1 MEQFDVAIIGGG
13 SAGLSALKKL
23 SDLNKS
29 AILIEAG
36 NSIGTKNVSGGILY
50 SKKDPQGRIYN
61 VEDVF
66 GSDFSSNA
74 PVERLIKKYLLHAT
88 SKNKIFTI
96 DMTSLHE
103 YKTNFAY
110 SVLLNRLTPWFA
122 ELASE
127 SAEKHGGGIITGV
140 HVSDIQW
147 IDNKTIVRTNELEEF
162 AVRSIIAADGI
173 NSEIAQITSARD
185 KFTPEEVYFGVKV
198 IIKLPEKIIEERFHL
213 DSTEGSAH
221 LFAGDVTLNHVGGGF
236 LYTNR
241 DTLSLGAVYHY
252 NSLLSNPVAPSQ
264 LIDELIKNP
273 LISEYIKDE
282 VTLRN
287 GNEGLSKEDQLKVH
301 LGVSKLIKTYN
312 ELRDKYFSNNN
323 MKLIESGKFRNLE
336 EVKSKIDSIKHD
348 LNEKFG
354 VQFVNNY
361 VELEFSAKLIPD
373 GKRCMMKKPHFK
385 NILFIGDAAG
395 RGIFIG
401 PKIEGLNVGIDDAV
415 RAAIAISRSI
425 DSDNFDSDYLGN
437 YYESLVNESP
447 YTREMSMID
456 ENYLNLFLELVKD
469 IPMGAIDPRLSFGLQ
484 VIKNKHLRGISLRLA
499 NYLGYNRVLPLI
511 ESEKTYVQ
519 IPMLLANKLGD
530 TVNSTF
536 VPSIPTLPD
545 RIAHL
550 QYDDDSESHIIV
562 NDKKSEFMR
571 KLILLCPTKCYSLE
585 GKDVVLQHEGCVE
598 CGTCSVGTIWK
609 HPKGEKG
616 IRYRYG

>member
-50 SKKDPQGRIYN
+50 SKKDTQGRIYN

-96 DMTSLHE
+96 DMTPLHE

-127 SAEKHGGGIITGV
+127 SAEIHGGGIITGV

-221 LFAGDVTLNHVGGGF
+221 LFAGDVSLNHVGGGF

-252 NSLLSNPVAPSQ
+252 NSLLSNPVTPSQ

-312 ELRDKYFSNNN
+312 ELRDKYFSNSN
-323 MKLIESGKFRNLE
+323 MKLIESGRFRNLE

-425 DSDNFDSDYLGN
+425 DSTNFDSDYLGN

-447 YTREMSMID
+447 YTREMRIID

-469 IPMGAIDPRLSFGLQ
+469 IPMGAIDPRLSLGLQ
-484 VIKNKHLRGISLRLA
+484 VIKNKHLRGISLRMA

-545 RIAHL
+545 RIANL

-609 HPKGEKG
+609 HPRGEKG

>member
-1 MEQFDVAIIGGG
+1 LEQFDVAIIGGG
-13 SAGLSALKKL
+13 TAGLSALKKL

-36 NSIGTKNVSGGILY
+36 NGIGTKNVSGGILY
-50 SKKDPQGRIYN
+50 SKKDPQGKIYN

-66 GSDFSSNA
+66 GSDFSANA

-96 DMTSLHE
+96 DMTPLHE

-110 SVLLNRLTPWFA
+110 SVLLNRLTAW
-122 ELASE
+122 LADLATE
-127 SAEKHGGGIITGV
+127 SAEKKGGGIITGV

-147 IDNKTIVRTNELEEF
+147 MDNKTIVRTNELEEF
-162 AVRSIIAADGI
+162 EVKSIIAADGI
-173 NSEIAQITSARD
+173 NSEVAQITSARG
-185 KFTPEEVYFGVKV
+185 KFRPEEVYFGVKV

-213 DSTEGSAH
+213 DSSEGSAH
-221 LFAGDVTLNHVGGGF
+221 LFAGDIALNHIGGGF

-241 DTLSLGAVYHY
+241 ETLSLGAVYHY
-252 NSLLSNPVAPSQ
+252 NSLLSNPVTPSQ

-287 GNEGLSKEDQLKVH
+287 GNVGLSKEDQLKAH

-312 ELRDKYFSNNN
+312 ELRDTYYSNNN
-323 MKLIESGKFRNLE
+323 TKLIESGKFRTLE
-336 EVKSKIDSIKHD
+336 EAKSKIDSIKHD

-361 VELEFSAKLIPD
+361 VELEYSAKLIPD

-415 RAAIAISRSI
+415 RASIAISRSVE
-425 DSDNFDSDYLGN
+425 SNNFDSDYLGN

-456 ENYLNLFLELVKD
+456 ENYLNLFLESVKD
-469 IPMGAIDPRLSFGLQ
+469 IPVGAIDPGLSLGLQ
-484 VIKNKHLRGISLRLA
+484 VMKNKYFRGISLRLA
-499 NYLGYNRVLPLI
+499 NYFGSSRVLPLI

-519 IPMLLANKLGD
+519 MPIRLANKLGD
-530 TVNSTF
+530 TVNPTF
-536 VPSIPTLPD
+536 VPSIPTLAD
-545 RIAHL
+545 RVANL

-562 NDKKSEFMR
+562 DDKRSEFMK

-598 CGTCSVGTIWK
+598 CGTCSIGTIWR

-616 IRYRYG
+616 IKYRYG

>member
-1 MEQFDVAIIGGG
+1 LEQFDVAIIGGG
-13 SAGLSALKKL
+13 TAGLSALKKL

-36 NSIGTKNVSGGILY
+36 NGIGTKNVSGGILY
-50 SKKDPQGRIYN
+50 SKKDPQGKIYN

-66 GSDFSSNA
+66 GSDFSANA

-96 DMTSLHE
+96 DMTPLHE
-103 YKTNFAY
+103 YNTNFSY
-110 SVLLNRLTPWFA
+110 SVLLNRLTAW
-122 ELASE
+122 LADLATE
-127 SAEKHGGGIITGV
+127 SAEKKGGGIITGV

-147 IDNKTIVRTNELEEF
+147 MDNKTIVKTNELEEF
-162 AVRSIIAADGI
+162 EVKSIIAADGI
-173 NSEIAQITSARD
+173 NSEVAQITSARG
-185 KFTPEEVYFGVKV
+185 KFRPEEVYFGVKV

-213 DSTEGSAH
+213 ESSEGSAH
-221 LFAGDVTLNHVGGGF
+221 LFAGDITLNHIGGGF

-241 DTLSLGAVYHY
+241 ETLSLGAVYHY
-252 NSLLSNPVAPSQ
+252 NSLLSNPVTPSQ

-287 GNEGLSKEDQLKVH
+287 GNVGLSKEDQLKAH

-312 ELRDKYFSNNN
+312 ELRDTYYSNNN
-323 MKLIESGKFRNLE
+323 TKLIESGKFRTLE
-336 EVKSKIDSIKHD
+336 EAKSKIDSIKHD

-361 VELEFSAKLIPD
+361 VELEYSAKLIPD

-415 RAAIAISRSI
+415 RASIAISRSVE
-425 DSDNFDSDYLGN
+425 SNNFDSDYLGN

-447 YTREMSMID
+447 YTREMSIID
-456 ENYLNLFLELVKD
+456 ENYLNLFLESVKD
-469 IPMGAIDPRLSFGLQ
+469 IPAGAIDPSLSLGLQ
-484 VIKNKHLRGISLRLA
+484 VMKNKYLRGISLRLA
-499 NYLGYNRVLPLI
+499 NYFGSSRVLPLI

-519 IPMLLANKLGD
+519 MPIRLANKLGD
-530 TVNSTF
+530 TVNPTF
-536 VPSIPTLPD
+536 VPSIPTLAD
-545 RIAHL
+545 RVANL

-562 NDKKSEFMR
+562 DDKRSEFMR

-598 CGTCSVGTIWK
+598 CGTCSIGTIWR

-616 IRYRYG
+616 IKYRYG

>member
-13 SAGLSALKKL
+13 TAGLSALKKL

-36 NSIGTKNVSGGILY
+36 NGIGTKNVSGGILY
-50 SKKDPQGRIYN
+50 SKKDPQGKIYN

-96 DMTSLHE
+96 DMTPLHE

-110 SVLLNRLTPWFA
+110 SVLLNRLTPW
-122 ELASE
+122 LADLATE
-127 SAEKHGGGIITGV
+127 SAEKNGGGIITGV

-147 IDNKTIVRTNELEEF
+147 TDNKTIVRTNELEEF
-162 AVRSIIAADGI
+162 EVKSIIAADGI
-173 NSEIAQITSARD
+173 NSEVAQITSARG
-185 KFTPEEVYFGVKV
+185 KFRPEEVYFGVKV

-213 DSTEGSAH
+213 DSSEGSAH
-221 LFAGDVTLNHVGGGF
+221 LFAGDITLNHIGGGF

-241 DTLSLGAVYHY
+241 ETLSLGAVYHY
-252 NSLLSNPVAPSQ
+252 NSLLSNPVMPSQ

-287 GNEGLSKEDQLKVH
+287 SNVGLSKEDQLKAH

-312 ELRDKYFSNNN
+312 ELRDTYYSNKNT
-323 MKLIESGKFRNLE
+323 KLIESGKFRTLE
-336 EVKSKIDSIKHD
+336 EAKSKIDSIKHD

-361 VELEFSAKLIPD
+361 VELEYSAKLIPD

-415 RAAIAISRSI
+415 RASIAISRSI
-425 DSDNFDSDYLGN
+425 ESNNFDSDYLGN
-437 YYESLVNESP
+437 YYESLINESP

-456 ENYLNLFLELVKD
+456 ENYLNLFLESVKD
-469 IPMGAIDPRLSFGLQ
+469 IPVGAIDPSLSLGLQ
-484 VIKNKHLRGISLRLA
+484 VMKNKYLRGISLRLA
-499 NYLGYNRVLPLI
+499 NYFGSSRVLPLI

-519 IPMLLANKLGD
+519 MPIRLANKLGD

-536 VPSIPTLPD
+536 VPSIPTLAD
-545 RIAHL
+545 RVANL

-562 NDKKSEFMR
+562 DDKRSEFMR

-598 CGTCSVGTIWK
+598 CGTCSIGTIWR

-616 IRYRYG
+616 IKYRYG

>member
-13 SAGLSALKKL
+13 TAGLSALKKL

-36 NSIGTKNVSGGILY
+36 NGIGTKNVSGGILY

-66 GSDFSSNA
+66 GSDFSSSA

-88 SKNKIFTI
+88 SKNKVFTI
-96 DMTSLHE
+96 DMTPLHE

-110 SVLLNRLTPWFA
+110 SVLLNRLTPW
-122 ELASE
+122 LADSATE
-127 SAEKHGGGIITGV
+127 SAEKNGGGIITGV

-162 AVRSIIAADGI
+162 EVKSIIAADGI
-173 NSEIAQITSARD
+173 NSEVAQITSARG
-185 KFTPEEVYFGVKV
+185 KFRPEEVYLGVKV

-213 DSTEGSAH
+213 DSLEGSAH
-221 LFAGDVTLNHVGGGF
+221 LFAGDITLNHIGGGF

-241 DTLSLGAVYHY
+241 ETLSLGAVYHY
-252 NSLLSNPVAPSQ
+252 NSLLSNPVTPSQ

-287 GNEGLSKEDQLKVH
+287 GNDGLSKEDQLKAH

-312 ELRDKYFSNNN
+312 ELRDTYYSNKNT
-323 MKLIESGKFRNLE
+323 KLIESGKFSTLE
-336 EVKSKIDSIKHD
+336 EVKSKIDTIKHD

-354 VQFVNNY
+354 VQFINNY
-361 VELEFSAKLIPD
+361 VELEYSAKLIPD

-415 RAAIAISRSI
+415 RASIAISRSI
-425 DSDNFDSDYLGN
+425 ESNNFDSDYLGN
-437 YYESLVNESP
+437 YYNSLVNESP

-456 ENYLNLFLELVKD
+456 ENYLNLFLESVKD
-469 IPMGAIDPRLSFGLQ
+469 IPVGVIDPSLSLGLQ
-484 VIKNKHLRGISLRLA
+484 VIKNKYLRRISLRLA
-499 NYLGYNRVLPLI
+499 NYFGSRRVLPVI

-519 IPMLLANKLGD
+519 MPIRLANKLGD

-536 VPSIPTLPD
+536 VPSIPTLAD
-545 RIAHL
+545 RIANL

-562 NDKKSEFMR
+562 NDKRSEFMR

-585 GKDVVLQHEGCVE
+585 GKDVVLQHEGCIE
-598 CGTCSVGTIWK
+598 CGTCSIGTIWR

-616 IRYRYG
+616 IKYRYG

>member
-1 MEQFDVAIIGGG
+1 LEQFDVAIIGGG

-50 SKKDPQGRIYN
+50 SKKDPHGRIYN

-74 PVERLIKKYLLHAT
+74 PVERLITKYFLHAT
-88 SKNKIFTI
+88 SKNKIFTV
-96 DMTSLHE
+96 DLTPLHE
-103 YKTNFAY
+103 YKTNFGF
-110 SVLLNRLTPWFA
+110 SVLLNRLNPWFA

-147 IDNKTIVRTNELEEF
+147 IDNKTIVKTDELEEF
-162 AVRSIIAADGI
+162 DVKSIIAADGI
-173 NSEIAQITSARD
+173 NSEVAEVTSARG
-185 KFTPEEVYFGVKV
+185 KFKPEEVYFGVKV

-213 DSTEGSAH
+213 NSSEGSAH
-221 LFAGDVTLNHVGGGF
+221 LFAGDITLNHIGGGF

-241 DTLSLGAVYHY
+241 ETLSLGAVYHY
-252 NSLLSNPVAPSQ
+252 NSLLSNPVTPAQ

-287 GNEGLSKEDQLKVH
+287 DHDDLSKEDQLKVQ
-301 LGVSKLIKTYN
+301 LSVSKLIKTYN
-312 ELRDKYFSNNN
+312 ELRYKYFSRNNVE
-323 MKLIESGKFRNLE
+323 LIESGRFKNME
-336 EVKSKIDSIKHD
+336 EIKSRIDRIKQD
-348 LNEKFG
+348 LNEKYG
-354 VQFVNNY
+354 VEFVNNY

-373 GKRCMMKKPHFK
+373 GKRCMMKRPHFR

-395 RGIFIG
+395 RGIFMG

-415 RAAIAISRSI
+415 RASLAISRSI
-425 DSDNFDSDYLGN
+425 ENNNFDSGYMGN
-437 YYESLVNESP
+437 YYASMVNESP
-447 YTREMSMID
+447 YTREMNKID
-456 ENYLNLFLELVKD
+456 ENYLNLFLDTIKD
-469 IPMGAIDPRLSFGLQ
+469 ISIGSIDPRLTLGLHLM
-484 VIKNKHLRGISLRLA
+484 KNKQLRRISLKLA
-499 NYLGYNRVLPLI
+499 NYLGYDKVLPII
-511 ESEKTYVQ
+511 ESERTYVHV
-519 IPMLLANKLGD
+519 PRLLADRLGSI
-530 TVNSTF
+530 VNSSY
-536 VPSIPTLPD
+536 VPAIPTLSD
-545 RIAHL
+545 RIAKL
-550 QYDDDSESHIIV
+550 QYNDDSESHIIV
-562 NDKKSEFMR
+562 NDKRSDFMK
-571 KLILLCPTKCYSLE
+571 KLILLCPTRCYSLE

-598 CGTCSVGTIWK
+598 CGTCSAGTIWK

-616 IRYRYG
+616 ISYRYG